1 MQAPHFVNLFRF
13 TVIFF
18 ASWDKLRDPR
28 ANSETKIEYMYA
40 TFFAEKNQKR
50 RGHFVCHVAKVVGDL
65 VAKLGQHS
73 HVGSLIGAKKKGTA
87 VHSFPIWA
95 KGKKS

>member
-1 MQAPHFVNLFRF
+1 
-13 TVIFF
+13 
-18 ASWDKLRDPR
+18 
-28 ANSETKIEYMYA
+28 MYT

-73 HVGSLIGAKKKGTA
+73 HVGSLIGAKKGYSGVQLSDLSEAKKKLKRLEGEIWRLTE
-87 VHSFPIWA
+87 VNSFIRNT
-95 KGKKS
+95 